1 MDKLF
6 KIVVV
11 ASLFIAIVM
20 PFGYSSVSAGQYVAV
35 NFSAPTSA
43 TVSQQFAVNVVLDTS
58 TKQVSAVEL
67 HINFPADKLQ
77 ALSIVKG
84 DFLSDVLQNGAIGAG
99 TASITIGSGT
109 TPKTGIGTIAVITFK
124 ALTAGVATLS
134 FADTTQVAAVGFSSN
149 VLEQKISSNITLS
162 GGAATP
168 TATLTSTPTTT
179 FTATPT
185 STQTFTFTPTATR
198 TTTPTIVPPISQVQ
212 TGPGDTTIVAI
223 LLATS
228 LTLLYAGY
236 TRSSVFYRHDA
247 KNISKEHNPLDFR
260 N

>member
-11 ASLFIAIVM
+11 ASLFVAIVM
-20 PFGYSSVSAGQYVAV
+20 PLGYSSVSAGQYVAL

-43 TVSQQFAVNVVLDTS
+43 IINQEFAVNVVLDTS

-77 ALSIVKG
+77 AVSIVKG
-84 DFLSDVLQNGAIGAG
+84 DFLSDVLQAGATGAG
-99 TASITIGSGT
+99 TASITVGSGT
-109 TPKTGIGTIAVITFK
+109 TPKTGTGTIAVVTFK
-124 ALTAGVATLS
+124 AIAAGVATLS
-134 FADTTQVAAVGFSSN
+134 FADTTQVAAVGYSTN

-162 GGAATP
+162 GGAVTPTP
-168 TATLTSTPTTT
+168 TATFTTTPT
-179 FTATPT
+179 P
-185 STQTFTFTPTATR
+185 TQTFTPTPRPTLTPTPR
-198 TTTPTIVPPISQVQ
+198 PTIVPPISQVQ
-212 TGPGDTTIVAI
+212 TGPGDTTVVAI
-223 LLATS
+223 LLAAS

-236 TRSSVFYRHDA
+236 TRSSAFYRHDA
-247 KNISKEHNPLDFR
+247 KSISKEHNPLDFR